1 MKIEPKLLLEFQT
14 LALRQRG
21 VFSVSDLANYFL
33 TSTALALNRKL
44 APFLQSGI
52 LYHFCRGFYV
62 AQDFSLEWL
71 SQRICPKSAISFGS
85 VLAKN
90 LLIGSIPEKTVY
102 AVKIGKSR
110 IYRSPVGQVVH
121 LGFSHILKKRIWF
134 GYDSVEQGI
143 CYADKEKAFLD
154 TLYFYQSGQKFS
166 FNIYSDIHLDLLDQ
180 KKIEEYLKRYRNPK
194 FVKFVEGVLN
204 GEHTE

>member
-1 MKIEPKLLLEFQT
+1 MKMDPTLLLNFQVF
-14 LALRQRG
+14 ALQQRG

-33 TSTALALNRKL
+33 TSKALNLNRKL
-44 APFLQSGI
+44 KPLLKAGI
-52 LYHFCRGFYV
+52 LHHFCRGFYV
-62 AQDFSLEWL
+62 TENFDLEWL
-71 SQRICPKSAISFGS
+71 SQRICPASAISFGS
-85 VLAKN
+85 VLAKY
-90 LLIGSIPEKTVY
+90 LLIGSIPQKTVY
-102 AVKIGKSR
+102 AVKMGKSR
-110 IYRSPVGQVVH
+110 IYRSPLAQVVH
-121 LGFSHILKKRIWF
+121 LGFSYVPKKRIWF
-134 GYDSVEQGI
+134 AYDTLDQGV

-194 FVKFVEGVLN
+194 FVQFVEGVLS